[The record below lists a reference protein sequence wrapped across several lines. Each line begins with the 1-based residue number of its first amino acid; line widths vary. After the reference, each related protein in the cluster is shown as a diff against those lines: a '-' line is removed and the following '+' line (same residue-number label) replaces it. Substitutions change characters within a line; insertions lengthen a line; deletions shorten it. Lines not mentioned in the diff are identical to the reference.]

1 MKLHE
6 APKPFS
12 KNFIGKTSLDDFEF
26 ECLTAKSYSSH
37 LKNTFSI
44 AFGTFFIHLSSLA
57 NRDLEC
63 YIRVDEG
70 HNWGHFYLPRISA
83 RNDDG
88 CNS

>member
-26 ECLTAKSYSSH
+26 KCLTAKSHSGH
-37 LKNTFSI
+37 LKKNSI
-44 AFGTFFIHLSSLA
+44 AFGPFVIHLSSLD

-63 YIRVDEG
+63 YSRVDEG